1 MKENSIEEDIKIIE
15 KYLLHFK
22 KICSPE
28 MLKKDVIIKVI
39 QYKEIQ
45 ALQHI
50 LTDYK
55 RVLKENEE
63 LKNNTR
69 KNKKELSSLE
79 FDVDGDWAELKKILN
94 KSRKTNEYIMYKGEK
109 WINEKYCILT
119 QKLKEIIKELNIDIE
134 RNKRRKIQN
143 NESGSLQMKMI
154 AYAPEIIK
162 IRLLKLLE
170 SEE

>member
-15 KYLLHFK
+15 KYLSHFK
-22 KICSPE
+22 KVCSPE
-28 MLKKDVIIKVI
+28 MLKKDEIIKVI

-55 RVLKENEE
+55 KILKENEE

-69 KNKKELSSLE
+69 KNEQNSLE
-79 FDVDGDWAELKKILN
+79 FDVDGDWAVLKKILN

-109 WINEKYCILT
+109 WIKEKYCIPI
-119 QKLKEIIKELNIDIE
+119 QKVKYIIKELNIDIE

-143 NESGSLQMKMI
+143 NEDGSLQMEMI
-154 AYAPEIIK
+154 AYDPAIIK
-162 IRLLKLLE
+162 MRLLKLLE